1 VTVQLAFNSD
11 AVGKL
16 NPDGSINQWPVTDVR
31 GGFYDR
37 NGVTTLRVGS
47 HFVVVPSGFNEKVE
61 IEPEPEPVVP
71 SLPEAWV
78 EEVPDESSD
87 Y

>member
-16 NPDGSINQWPVTDVR
+16 NPDG
-31 GGFYDR
+31 
-37 NGVTTLRVGS
+37 
-47 HFVVVPSGFNEKVE
+47 NEKVE